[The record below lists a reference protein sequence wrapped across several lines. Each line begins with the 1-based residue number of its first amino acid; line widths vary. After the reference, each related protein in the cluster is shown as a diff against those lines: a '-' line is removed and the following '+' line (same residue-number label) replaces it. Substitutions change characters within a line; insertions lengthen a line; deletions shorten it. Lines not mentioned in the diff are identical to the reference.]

1 MASVVQG
8 KVVSHG
14 AAPYKND
21 PANSDSYY
29 VELEGDNNESRT
41 LWGVGI
47 RDAIQLKSIQDGEE
61 VAFYDRGLAEGSKK
75 RNWDV
80 ERFEKLKSYENSIEE
95 GTAPTAEKTTS
106 LDKAENHSLQR
117 GKYDEADD
125 EEELDLPTSIKNQYI
140 YKIKNRALADEK
152 INFYERED
160 ETGVVAFEDRN
171 KSLHTSREDSKTI
184 KSMLDVAQAKK
195 WSSINLKGTE
205 AFKREAWLEAK
216 VRGIEVKGFKPEE
229 KDLVELQKRQEERSY
244 NQVGVNEERSRE
256 INSQKA
262 LDATDANV
270 DDKVIDADASNSWDV
285 ETVVDD
291 YDLSAHEAE
300 MIIKYNSSRDDFEQ
314 SITSFQ
320 EEFDTNREQ
329 AVKTLGEWAVRYDE
343 EKDID
348 QKIWDEN
355 NRLTGHVEIED
366 EVKDATK
373 AIAVDASV
381 STATGSDYTTSSA
394 VASVVE
400 DKLQN
405 EVLAKI
411 TEEEVEATRDDVI
424 ETQESTT
431 ADHEDD
437 KANEMNS
444 YQHID
449 TEYEKFK
456 DEQGLLPEY
465 NGHREEDL
473 ADEQREWQEHQ
484 ESLAAQA
491 HEESLEMQ
499 KAEEEAEIAFGKAE
513 AEMEDFM
520 MQSEFD
526 NLEDF
531 RAFRESQF
539 EEEVQRRVL
548 DITDDELAYRYEN
561 MFPNKEYGSELSLMV
576 DYDTSER
583 EAKDSLKEFV
593 AKEELKQGLSI
604 DEARQQIRPH
614 TLSNIIDYEKR
625 FINEVTK
632 DESKEVQELAQKDF
646 EDRLSKVEVLKSADQ
661 VEKARDDALL
671 TAENYLEAT
680 KQLDADE
687 KEYQAWKT
695 KAMLEQEY
703 ELDDDRYRAEYA
715 FAKSVEKEALVRSNE
730 FDVGRDIDPEAE
742 VEGDVEQFHNNLA
755 APTGAG
761 VSKQAAMQKV
771 EAAFDR
777 KISPTQRNEVK
788 ENVEDSLD
796 NRQKIAIEAMRRA
809 IAERFKGDDLRLKE
823 KQSALDEKI
832 PDIAAGKYDIE
843 PLTITENQKVE
854 VQTRDKGSQDKS
866 M

>member
-8 KVVSHG
+8 NVVNHG
-14 AAPYKND
+14 SAPYKND
-21 PANSDSYY
+21 PANTDSYY
-29 VELEGDNNESRT
+29 VELQGDNGESRT

-47 RDAIQLKSIQDGEE
+47 RDAIQLKGIQNGEE

-117 GKYDEADD
+117 GKYNEADD
-125 EEELDLPTSIKNQYI
+125 EEELDLPNSIKNQYI
-140 YKIKNRALADEK
+140 YKIKNRALAGEK
-152 INFYERED
+152 INFYERDGEA
-160 ETGVVAFEDRN
+160 GVIAFEDRN

-184 KSMLDVAQAKK
+184 KSMLDVAQAKN

-244 NQVGVNEERSRE
+244 NQVGANEERSRE
-256 INSQKA
+256 INAQNKTEGVKEELLSDAKNAGQA
-262 LDATDANV
+262 IAIDATLA
-270 DDKVIDADASNSWDV
+270 A
-285 ETVVDD
+285 
-291 YDLSAHEAE
+291 
-300 MIIKYNSSRDDFEQ
+300 
-314 SITSFQ
+314 
-320 EEFDTNREQ
+320 
-329 AVKTLGEWAVRYDE
+329 
-343 EKDID
+343 
-348 QKIWDEN
+348 
-355 NRLTGHVEIED
+355 
-366 EVKDATK
+366 
-373 AIAVDASV
+373 
-381 STATGSDYTTSSA
+381 ATGSDYTTSSA

-411 TEEEVEATRDDVI
+411 TEEEGEATRDDVI

-456 DEQGLLPEY
+456 DEQGLPPEY
-465 NGHREEDL
+465 NGHSEEDL

-499 KAEEEAEIAFGKAE
+499 KAEAEAEIAFGKAE
-513 AEMEDFM
+513 AEMEGFM
-520 MQSEFD
+520 NSPEFD
-526 NLEDF
+526 NLDDY
-531 RAFRESQF
+531 RAWKQA
-539 EEEVQRRVL
+539 
-548 DITDDELAYRYEN
+548 DDEE
-561 MFPNKEYGSELSLMV
+561 K
-576 DYDTSER
+576 DYQD
-583 EAKDSLKEFV
+583 
-593 AKEELKQGLSI
+593 
-604 DEARQQIRPH
+604 
-614 TLSNIIDYEKR
+614 
-625 FINEVTK
+625 
-632 DESKEVQELAQKDF
+632 
-646 EDRLSKVEVLKSADQ
+646 
-661 VEKARDDALL
+661 
-671 TAENYLEAT
+671 
-680 KQLDADE
+680 
-687 KEYQAWKT
+687 WKT

-796 NRQKIAIEAMRRA
+796 NRQKVALEAMRRV
-809 IAERFKGDDLRLKE
+809 ISERFKNDDIRLKE
-823 KQSALDEKI
+823 KHNALNEKI
-832 PDIAAGKYDIE
+832 PDIAAGKYE
-843 PLTITENQKVE
+843 LTPPTITERQTVE
-854 VQTRDKGSQDKS
+854 VQTRDKGSQEKS

>member
-8 KVVSHG
+8 NVVNHG
-14 AAPYKND
+14 SAPYKND
-21 PANSDSYY
+21 PANTDSYY
-29 VELEGDNNESRT
+29 VELQGDNGESRT

-47 RDAIQLKSIQDGEE
+47 RDAIQLKGIQNGEE

-117 GKYDEADD
+117 GKYNEADD
-125 EEELDLPTSIKNQYI
+125 EEELDLPNSIKNQYI
-140 YKIKNRALADEK
+140 YKIKNRALAGEK
-152 INFYERED
+152 INFYERDGED
-160 ETGVVAFEDRN
+160 GVIAFEDRN

-184 KSMLDVAQAKK
+184 KSMLDVAQAKN

-244 NQVGVNEERSRE
+244 NQVANNEERSRE
-256 INSQKA
+256 INAQNKTEGVKEGLLGDTKDA
-262 LDATDANV
+262 GQAIAIDATLA
-270 DDKVIDADASNSWDV
+270 A
-285 ETVVDD
+285 
-291 YDLSAHEAE
+291 
-300 MIIKYNSSRDDFEQ
+300 
-314 SITSFQ
+314 
-320 EEFDTNREQ
+320 
-329 AVKTLGEWAVRYDE
+329 
-343 EKDID
+343 
-348 QKIWDEN
+348 
-355 NRLTGHVEIED
+355 
-366 EVKDATK
+366 
-373 AIAVDASV
+373 
-381 STATGSDYTTSSA
+381 ATGSDYTTSSA

-411 TEEEVEATRDDVI
+411 TEEEGEATRDDVI

-456 DEQGLLPEY
+456 DEQGLPPEY
-465 NGHREEDL
+465 NGHSEEDL
-473 ADEQREWQEHQ
+473 ADEQRKQQEHQ

-499 KAEEEAEIAFGKAE
+499 KAEAEAEIAFGKAE
-513 AEMEDFM
+513 AEMEGFM
-520 MQSEFD
+520 NSPEFD
-526 NLEDF
+526 NLDDY
-531 RAFRESQF
+531 RAWKQA
-539 EEEVQRRVL
+539 
-548 DITDDELAYRYEN
+548 DDEE
-561 MFPNKEYGSELSLMV
+561 K
-576 DYDTSER
+576 DYQD
-583 EAKDSLKEFV
+583 
-593 AKEELKQGLSI
+593 
-604 DEARQQIRPH
+604 
-614 TLSNIIDYEKR
+614 
-625 FINEVTK
+625 
-632 DESKEVQELAQKDF
+632 
-646 EDRLSKVEVLKSADQ
+646 
-661 VEKARDDALL
+661 
-671 TAENYLEAT
+671 
-680 KQLDADE
+680 
-687 KEYQAWKT
+687 WKT

-796 NRQKIAIEAMRRA
+796 NRQKVALEAMRRV
-809 IAERFKGDDLRLKE
+809 ISERFKNDDIRLKE
-823 KQSALDEKI
+823 KHNALNEKI
-832 PDIAAGKYDIE
+832 PDIAAGKYE
-843 PLTITENQKVE
+843 LTPPTITERQTVE
-854 VQTRDKGSQDKS
+854 VQTRDKGSQEKS

>member
-21 PANSDSYY
+21 PANTDSYY

-61 VAFYDRGLAEGSKK
+61 VAFYDRGLAEGSRK

-117 GKYDEADD
+117 GKYNEADD
-125 EEELDLPTSIKNQYI
+125 DEELDLPNSIKNQYI
-140 YKIKNRALADEK
+140 YKIKNRALAGEK
-152 INFYERED
+152 INFYERDGED
-160 ETGVVAFEDRN
+160 GVIAFEDRN

-184 KSMLDVAQAKK
+184 KSMLDVAQAKN

-229 KDLVELQKRQEERSY
+229 KDLVDLQKRQEERSY
-244 NQVGVNEERSRE
+244 NQVANNEERSRE
-256 INSQKA
+256 INAQNKTEA
-262 LDATDANV
+262 VKEGLLGDAKDAGQAIAIDATLA
-270 DDKVIDADASNSWDV
+270 A
-285 ETVVDD
+285 
-291 YDLSAHEAE
+291 
-300 MIIKYNSSRDDFEQ
+300 
-314 SITSFQ
+314 
-320 EEFDTNREQ
+320 
-329 AVKTLGEWAVRYDE
+329 
-343 EKDID
+343 
-348 QKIWDEN
+348 
-355 NRLTGHVEIED
+355 
-366 EVKDATK
+366 
-373 AIAVDASV
+373 
-381 STATGSDYTTSSA
+381 ATGSDYTTSSA

-456 DEQGLLPEY
+456 DEQGLPPEY
-465 NGHREEDL
+465 NGHSEEDL
-473 ADEQREWQEHQ
+473 ADEQRKQQEHQ

-520 MQSEFD
+520 NSPEFD
-526 NLEDF
+526 NLDDY
-531 RAFRESQF
+531 RAWKQA
-539 EEEVQRRVL
+539 
-548 DITDDELAYRYEN
+548 DDEE
-561 MFPNKEYGSELSLMV
+561 K
-576 DYDTSER
+576 DYQD
-583 EAKDSLKEFV
+583 
-593 AKEELKQGLSI
+593 
-604 DEARQQIRPH
+604 
-614 TLSNIIDYEKR
+614 
-625 FINEVTK
+625 
-632 DESKEVQELAQKDF
+632 
-646 EDRLSKVEVLKSADQ
+646 
-661 VEKARDDALL
+661 
-671 TAENYLEAT
+671 
-680 KQLDADE
+680 
-687 KEYQAWKT
+687 WKT

-742 VEGDVEQFHNNLA
+742 VEGEVEQFHDNLA

-771 EAAFDR
+771 EAAFDK

-809 IAERFKGDDLRLKE
+809 INERFKNDDLRLKE
-823 KQSALDEKI
+823 KHSALDEKI

>member
-8 KVVSHG
+8 NVVNHG
-14 AAPYKND
+14 SAPYKND
-21 PANSDSYY
+21 PANTDSYY
-29 VELEGDNNESRT
+29 VELQGDNGESRT

-47 RDAIQLKSIQDGEE
+47 RDAIQLKGIQNGEE

-80 ERFEKLKSYENSIEE
+80 ERFEKLKSYENSMEE

-117 GKYDEADD
+117 GKYNEADD
-125 EEELDLPTSIKNQYI
+125 EEELDLPNSIKNQYI
-140 YKIKNRALADEK
+140 YKIKNRALAGEK
-152 INFYERED
+152 INFYERDGED
-160 ETGVVAFEDRN
+160 GVIAFEDRN

-184 KSMLDVAQAKK
+184 KSMLDVAQAKN

-244 NQVGVNEERSRE
+244 NQVGANEERSRE
-256 INSQKA
+256 INAQNKTEGVKEELLSDAKNAGQA
-262 LDATDANV
+262 IAIDATLA
-270 DDKVIDADASNSWDV
+270 A
-285 ETVVDD
+285 
-291 YDLSAHEAE
+291 
-300 MIIKYNSSRDDFEQ
+300 
-314 SITSFQ
+314 
-320 EEFDTNREQ
+320 
-329 AVKTLGEWAVRYDE
+329 
-343 EKDID
+343 
-348 QKIWDEN
+348 
-355 NRLTGHVEIED
+355 
-366 EVKDATK
+366 
-373 AIAVDASV
+373 
-381 STATGSDYTTSSA
+381 ATGSDYTTSSA

-411 TEEEVEATRDDVI
+411 TEEEGEATRDDVI

-456 DEQGLLPEY
+456 DEQGLPPEY
-465 NGHREEDL
+465 NGHSEEDL
-473 ADEQREWQEHQ
+473 ADEQRKQQEHQ

-499 KAEEEAEIAFGKAE
+499 KAEAEAEIAFGKAE
-513 AEMEDFM
+513 AEMEGFM
-520 MQSEFD
+520 NSPEFD
-526 NLEDF
+526 NLDDY
-531 RAFRESQF
+531 RAWKQA
-539 EEEVQRRVL
+539 
-548 DITDDELAYRYEN
+548 DDEE
-561 MFPNKEYGSELSLMV
+561 K
-576 DYDTSER
+576 DYQD
-583 EAKDSLKEFV
+583 
-593 AKEELKQGLSI
+593 
-604 DEARQQIRPH
+604 
-614 TLSNIIDYEKR
+614 
-625 FINEVTK
+625 
-632 DESKEVQELAQKDF
+632 
-646 EDRLSKVEVLKSADQ
+646 
-661 VEKARDDALL
+661 
-671 TAENYLEAT
+671 
-680 KQLDADE
+680 
-687 KEYQAWKT
+687 WKT

-796 NRQKIAIEAMRRA
+796 NRQKVALEAMRRV
-809 IAERFKGDDLRLKE
+809 ISERFKNDDIRLKE
-823 KQSALDEKI
+823 KHNALNEKI
-832 PDIAAGKYDIE
+832 PDIAAGKYE
-843 PLTITENQKVE
+843 LTPPTITERQTVE
-854 VQTRDKGSQDKS
+854 VQTRDKGSQEKS

>member
-21 PANSDSYY
+21 PANTDSYY

-47 RDAIQLKSIQDGEE
+47 RDAIQLKSIQAGEE

-117 GKYDEADD
+117 GKYNEVDD
-125 EEELDLPTSIKNQYI
+125 EEELDLPNSIKNQYI
-140 YKIKNRALADEK
+140 YKIKNRALAGEK
-152 INFYERED
+152 INFYERDGED
-160 ETGVVAFEDRN
+160 GVIAFEDRN

-184 KSMLDVAQAKK
+184 KSMLDVAQAKN

-244 NQVGVNEERSRE
+244 NQVANNEERSRE
-256 INSQKA
+256 INAQNKTEA
-262 LDATDANV
+262 VKEGLLGDAKDAGQAIAIDATLA
-270 DDKVIDADASNSWDV
+270 A
-285 ETVVDD
+285 
-291 YDLSAHEAE
+291 
-300 MIIKYNSSRDDFEQ
+300 
-314 SITSFQ
+314 
-320 EEFDTNREQ
+320 
-329 AVKTLGEWAVRYDE
+329 
-343 EKDID
+343 
-348 QKIWDEN
+348 
-355 NRLTGHVEIED
+355 
-366 EVKDATK
+366 
-373 AIAVDASV
+373 
-381 STATGSDYTTSSA
+381 ATGSDYTTSSA

-411 TEEEVEATRDDVI
+411 TEEVEATRDDVI

-456 DEQGLLPEY
+456 DEQGLPPEY
-465 NGHREEDL
+465 NGHSEEDL

-499 KAEEEAEIAFGKAE
+499 KAEAEAEIAFGKAE
-513 AEMEDFM
+513 AEMEGFM
-520 MQSEFD
+520 NSPEFD
-526 NLEDF
+526 NLDDY
-531 RAFRESQF
+531 RAWKQA
-539 EEEVQRRVL
+539 
-548 DITDDELAYRYEN
+548 DDE
-561 MFPNKEYGSELSLMV
+561 
-576 DYDTSER
+576 
-583 EAKDSLKEFV
+583 
-593 AKEELKQGLSI
+593 
-604 DEARQQIRPH
+604 
-614 TLSNIIDYEKR
+614 EKR
-625 FINEVTK
+625 YQ
-632 DESKEVQELAQKDF
+632 DW
-646 EDRLSKVEVLKSADQ
+646 
-661 VEKARDDALL
+661 KA
-671 TAENYLEAT
+671 EAM
-680 KQLDADE
+680 K
-687 KEYQAWKT
+687 
-695 KAMLEQEY
+695 EQEY

-742 VEGDVEQFHNNLA
+742 VEGEVEQFHDNLA

-771 EAAFDR
+771 EAAFDK

-796 NRQKIAIEAMRRA
+796 NTQKIAIEAMRRA
-809 IAERFKGDDLRLKE
+809 INERFKNDDLRLKE
-823 KQSALDEKI
+823 KHSALDEKI

-854 VQTRDKGSQDKS
+854 VQTREKGSQDKS

>member
-125 EEELDLPTSIKNQYI
+125 EEELDLPNSIKNQYI
-140 YKIKNRALADEK
+140 YKIKNRALAGEK
-152 INFYERED
+152 INFYERDGED
-160 ETGVVAFEDRN
+160 GVIAFEDRN

-184 KSMLDVAQAKK
+184 KSMLDVAQAKN

-300 MIIKYNSSRDDFEQ
+300 MIIKYYSSRDDFEQ

-411 TEEEVEATRDDVI
+411 TEEEVEATRGDVI

-456 DEQGLLPEY
+456 DEQGLPPEY
-465 NGHREEDL
+465 NGQREEDL

-520 MQSEFD
+520 NSPEFD
-526 NLEDF
+526 NLDDY
-531 RAFRESQF
+531 RAWKQA
-539 EEEVQRRVL
+539 
-548 DITDDELAYRYEN
+548 DDEE
-561 MFPNKEYGSELSLMV
+561 K
-576 DYDTSER
+576 DYQD
-583 EAKDSLKEFV
+583 
-593 AKEELKQGLSI
+593 
-604 DEARQQIRPH
+604 
-614 TLSNIIDYEKR
+614 
-625 FINEVTK
+625 
-632 DESKEVQELAQKDF
+632 
-646 EDRLSKVEVLKSADQ
+646 
-661 VEKARDDALL
+661 
-671 TAENYLEAT
+671 
-680 KQLDADE
+680 
-687 KEYQAWKT
+687 WKT

-703 ELDDDRYRAEYA
+703 ELDHDRYRAEYA

-742 VEGDVEQFHNNLA
+742 VEGEVEQFHDNLA

-771 EAAFDR
+771 EAAFDK